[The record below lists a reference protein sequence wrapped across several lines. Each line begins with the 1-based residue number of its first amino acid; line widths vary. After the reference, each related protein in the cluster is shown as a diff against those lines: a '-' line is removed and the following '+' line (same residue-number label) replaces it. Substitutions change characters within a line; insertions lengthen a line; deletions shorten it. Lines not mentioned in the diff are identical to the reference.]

1 MALNGKSAA
10 RAGGIRRGMNAW
22 LRKLIDT
29 TSMMKTSRAT
39 AELLDH
45 LTRELGF
52 DFYHVVTVRHP
63 GCGNSILSNAPK
75 EWLGI
80 YRQDHF
86 DRIDPVLTQARE
98 IMAPFVFDF
107 EHEGKV
113 ARRPDQTFYSSA
125 DEAGIR
131 AGICMPVM
139 APFSNLFTLSLFTG
153 DVTLPYKYQLQPV
166 LSANAAALLHICV
179 EATEAASIRAPAIEL
194 TARQSIV
201 LKWAAEGKTTQE
213 IALLENMTHHTV
225 NFHMKNI
232 RQKLK
237 TVTLPQTTAL
247 ATKLKLI

>member
-1 MALNGKSAA
+1 MK
-10 RAGGIRRGMNAW
+10 IW

-52 DFYHVVTVRHP
+52 DFYHVVIVRHP
-63 GCGNSILSNAPK
+63 GLGNAILSNAP
-75 EWLGI
+75 EGWLGK
-80 YRQDHF
+80 YRQERF
-86 DRIDPVLTQARE
+86 DRNDPILTRARE

-113 ARRPDQTFYSSA
+113 ARGPHQTFYSSA
-125 DEAGIR
+125 DDAGIR

-139 APFSNLFTLSLFTG
+139 APFSDLFTLSLFTG
-153 DVTLPYKYQLQPV
+153 DVTLPRKYQLHPV
-166 LSANAAALLHICV
+166 LTANALALLRMCM
-179 EATEAASIRAPAIEL
+179 EATEAASSGAPAIEL
-194 TARQSIV
+194 TARQSMV

-213 IALLENMTHHTV
+213 IALIENMTHHTV
-225 NFHMKNI
+225 NFHMKNV
-232 RQKLK
+232 RRKLK

-247 ATKLKLI
+247 ATKLGLI

>member
-1 MALNGKSAA
+1 
-10 RAGGIRRGMNAW
+10 MNAW

-52 DFYHVVTVRHP
+52 DFFHVVTVRHP
-63 GCGNSILSNAPK
+63 GVGNSILSNAPK
-75 EWLGI
+75 EWLDI
-80 YRQDHF
+80 YRQEHF
-86 DRIDPVLTQARE
+86 DRIDPVLTHARE

-107 EHEGKV
+107 EREGKV
-113 ARRPDQTFYSSA
+113 ARRPHQTFYFSA

-139 APFSNLFTLSLFTG
+139 APFSDLFTLSLFTG
-153 DVTLPYKYQLQPV
+153 DVTLPHKYQLQPV
-166 LSANAAALLHICV
+166 LSANASALLHICV

-237 TVTLPQTTAL
+237 TVTLAQTTAL
-247 ATKLKLI
+247 ATKLRLI

>member
-1 MALNGKSAA
+1 M
-10 RAGGIRRGMNAW
+10 
-22 LRKLIDT
+22 IDT

-39 AELLDH
+39 TELLDH

-63 GCGNSILSNAPK
+63 GLGNSILSSAPQQ
-75 EWLGI
+75 WLDK
-80 YRQDHF
+80 YWQERF
-86 DRIDPVLTQARE
+86 DRIDPVLIRARE
-98 IMAPFVFDF
+98 VMAPFVFNL
-107 EHEGKV
+107 EHKGKV
-113 ARRPDQTFYSSA
+113 AREPHQTFYSSA

-139 APFSNLFTLSLFTG
+139 APFSDLFTLSLFTG
-153 DVTLPYKYQLQPV
+153 DVTLPHKYQLQPV
-166 LSANAAALLHICV
+166 LSANAVALLHMCV

-194 TARQSIV
+194 TGRQSMV

-247 ATKLKLI
+247 ATKLRLI

>member
-1 MALNGKSAA
+1 MKL
-10 RAGGIRRGMNAW
+10 W
-22 LRKLIDT
+22 LHKLIDT

-45 LTRELGF
+45 LTQELGF
-52 DFYHVVTVRHP
+52 EYYHALTVRHP
-63 GCGNSILSNAPK
+63 GFRSSILSNAP
-75 EWLGI
+75 EAWLDQ
-80 YRQDHF
+80 YRQEHF
-86 DRIDPVLTQARE
+86 DWIDPILDRTRE

-113 ARRPDQTFYSSA
+113 ARGPHQTFYSSA
-125 DEAGIR
+125 DGAGIR

-139 APFSNLFTLSLFTG
+139 APFSDLFTLSLFTG
-153 DVTLPYKYQLQPV
+153 DVTLPHKYRLQPA
-166 LSANAAALLHICV
+166 LSANAVALLQMCV
-179 EATEAASIRAPAIEL
+179 EATAAASIRSPAIEL
-194 TARQSIV
+194 TARQSMV

-232 RQKLK
+232 RRKLK

-247 ATKLKLI
+247 ATKLGLI

>member
-1 MALNGKSAA
+1 MALSGKGAA
-10 RAGGIRRGMNAW
+10 RAGGTRRGMNAW

-39 AELLDH
+39 TELLDH

-63 GCGNSILSNAPK
+63 GLGNSILSSAPQQ
-75 EWLGI
+75 WLDK
-80 YRQDHF
+80 YWQERF
-86 DRIDPVLTQARE
+86 DRIDPVLTRARE
-98 IMAPFVFDF
+98 VMAPFVFNL
-107 EHEGKV
+107 EHKGKV
-113 ARRPDQTFYSSA
+113 ARGPHQTFYSSA

-139 APFSNLFTLSLFTG
+139 APYSDFFTLSLFTG
-153 DVTLPYKYQLQPV
+153 DVTLPHKYQLQPV
-166 LSANAAALLHICV
+166 LSANATALLHICV
-179 EATEAASIRAPAIEL
+179 EATEAASIRGPAIEL
-194 TARQSIV
+194 TGRQSMV

>member
-1 MALNGKSAA
+1 MK
-10 RAGGIRRGMNAW
+10 IW

-29 TSMMKTSRAT
+29 TSMMKTSQAT

-52 DFYHVVTVRHP
+52 DYYHVVTVRHP
-63 GCGNSILSNAPK
+63 GLGNAIFSNAPA
-75 EWLGI
+75 EWLNK
-80 YRQDHF
+80 YWKERF
-86 DRIDPVLTQARE
+86 DTIDPVLTRARE
-98 IMAPFVFDF
+98 LMAPFVFDF
-107 EHEGKV
+107 EHEGKL
-113 ARRPDQTFYSSA
+113 ARGPHQTFYSSA

-153 DVTLPYKYQLQPV
+153 DVMLPHKYRLQPV
-166 LSANAAALLHICV
+166 LSANAVALLHRCV
-179 EATEAASIRAPAIEL
+179 EAAEAASIRSPAIEL
-194 TARQSIV
+194 TARQSMV

-232 RQKLK
+232 RRKLR

-247 ATKLKLI
+247 ATKLRLI

>member
-1 MALNGKSAA
+1 
-10 RAGGIRRGMNAW
+10 MNAW

-52 DFYHVVTVRHP
+52 DYYQVVTVRHP
-63 GCGNSILSNAPK
+63 GLGNSILSNAP
-75 EWLGI
+75 EGWLDK
-80 YRQDHF
+80 YRQEHF
-86 DRIDPVLTQARE
+86 DRIDPILTRARE
-98 IMAPFVFDF
+98 MMAPFAFDF

-113 ARRPDQTFYSSA
+113 ARRPHQTFYSSA

-153 DVTLPYKYQLQPV
+153 DVSLPHKYQLPPV
-166 LSANAAALLHICV
+166 LSANAVALLHMCV
-179 EATEAASIRAPAIEL
+179 EASETTSIKAPAIEL
-194 TARQSIV
+194 TGRQSMV

-232 RQKLK
+232 RRKLK

-247 ATKLKLI
+247 ATKLRLI